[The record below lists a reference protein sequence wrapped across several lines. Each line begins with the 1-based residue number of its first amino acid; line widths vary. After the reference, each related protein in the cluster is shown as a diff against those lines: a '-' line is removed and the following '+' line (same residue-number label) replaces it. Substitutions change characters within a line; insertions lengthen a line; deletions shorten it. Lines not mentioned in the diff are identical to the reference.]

1 VHCGIAKLLQSA
13 TCHVSLSAV
22 ADAWEKKME
31 SVGTVAAP
39 AVLLADIG
47 GTNAR
52 FSLRVGDA
60 LGPVAHLA
68 VAEHP
73 RFIDA
78 LGAFLAQHGS
88 GCRITAA
95 ILAVAGPTKNGRAEL
110 TNSTWIIDG
119 AELAAELGY
128 PVQVVND
135 FEALA
140 RAVPA
145 LGPADVVALCR
156 GEPLVDT
163 PRLVLGPGTGLGAAC
178 LAPYGD
184 DYVVIATE
192 AGHVTAPSWSTRT
205 DQVIAVMR
213 QRFGHVSAE
222 RLLSGSGLENLYQA
236 VIALDGFK
244 APARSAAEITQ
255 AALDASCPA
264 SRATLD
270 LFCAMLGEVAGN
282 LALSFG
288 ARGGVYV
295 AGGIVPR
302 IADVLARSEFRQR
315 FTDRGRMRAYLEA
328 IPIWLVV
335 CADCTFLGLQAMA
348 ARLVAPRSKV
358 AA

>member
-1 VHCGIAKLLQSA
+1 MHCGIAKLLQSS
-13 TCHVSLSAV
+13 TCHVSLLAV

-78 LGAFLAQHGS
+78 LSAFLAQHGS

-119 AELAAELGY
+119 AELAAELGC

-145 LGPADVVALCR
+145 LGRRMSLPFVAASRSSIRRDSCWGR
-156 GEPLVDT
+156 
-163 PRLVLGPGTGLGAAC
+163 
-178 LAPYGD
+178 
-184 DYVVIATE
+184 
-192 AGHVTAPSWSTRT
+192 
-205 DQVIAVMR
+205 
-213 QRFGHVSAE
+213 
-222 RLLSGSGLENLYQA
+222 
-236 VIALDGFK
+236 
-244 APARSAAEITQ
+244 ARAWGR
-255 AALDASCPA
+255 PA
-264 SRATLD
+264 SRRT
-270 LFCAMLGEVAGN
+270 G
-282 LALSFG
+282 
-288 ARGGVYV
+288 
-295 AGGIVPR
+295 
-302 IADVLARSEFRQR
+302 
-315 FTDRGRMRAYLEA
+315 TTT
-328 IPIWLVV
+328 W
-335 CADCTFLGLQAMA
+335 
-348 ARLVAPRSKV
+348 
-358 AA
+358 

>member
-1 VHCGIAKLLQSA
+1 MHCGIAKLLQSA
-13 TCHVSLSAV
+13 TFHVSLLAV

-60 LGPVAHLA
+60 LGPVAHLV

-78 LGAFLAQHGS
+78 LSAFLAQHGS

-119 AELAAELGY
+119 AELAAELGC

-145 LGPADVVALCR
+145 LAPADVVALSR

-205 DQVIAVMR
+205 DQVIALMR
-213 QRFGHVSAE
+213 QR
-222 RLLSGSGLENLYQA
+222 RNR
-236 VIALDGFK
+236 
-244 APARSAAEITQ
+244 PAA
-255 AALDASCPA
+255 ASCPWL
-264 SRATLD
+264 R
-270 LFCAMLGEVAGN
+270 
-282 LALSFG
+282 
-288 ARGGVYV
+288 
-295 AGGIVPR
+295 PR
-302 IADVLARSEFRQR
+302 I
-315 FTDRGRMRAYLEA
+315 G
-328 IPIWLVV
+328 
-335 CADCTFLGLQAMA
+335 
-348 ARLVAPRSKV
+348 
-358 AA
+358 

>member
-1 VHCGIAKLLQSA
+1 
-13 TCHVSLSAV
+13 
-22 ADAWEKKME
+22 ME

-52 FSLRVGDA
+52 FSLRVGEA

-88 GCRITAA
+88 GCRIAAA

-110 TNSTWIIDG
+110 TNGSWIIDG
-119 AELAAELGY
+119 AGLAAELGC

-192 AGHVTAPSWSTRT
+192 AGHVTAPSWSPRT
-205 DQVIAVMR
+205 DQVIALMR

-236 VIALDGFK
+236 VVALDGFE

-255 AALDASCPA
+255 AALDASCR
-264 SRATLD
+264 RAT
-270 LFCAMLGEVAGN
+270 
-282 LALSFG
+282 
-288 ARGGVYV
+288 
-295 AGGIVPR
+295 PR
-302 IADVLARSEFRQR
+302 SICSAPCLARSRAISR
-315 FTDRGRMRAYLEA
+315 SASGRAAASMSPAASCRASPTCWRDRNSGSGL
-328 IPIWLVV
+328 PI
-335 CADCTFLGLQAMA
+335 A
-348 ARLVAPRSKV
+348 AA
-358 AA
+358 